1 MGTRNGEKG
10 MNAIIRDKTGKLAE
24 LCGKYHVKRLELFGS
39 AATEGA
45 FNPDV
50 SDIDFIVEF
59 GPCSPEEHCDHYFGL
74 LEELERLYDR
84 HVDLVEL
91 KAMKNPYFI
100 KEANESR
107 VLIYGA

>member
-1 MGTRNGEKG
+1 
-10 MNAIIRDKTGKLAE
+10 MNAIIQEKTGKLAD
-24 LCGKYHVKRLELFGS
+24 LCGRFHVLRLELFGS
-39 AATEGA
+39 AAIEGA

-59 GPCSPEEHCDHYFGL
+59 KPCSPEEHCDRYFGL
-74 LEELERLYDR
+74 LEELERLYGR

-91 KAMKNPYFI
+91 RAMKNPYFI

-107 VLIYGA
+107 VMIYGA